1 MTAEKLARSRFRS
14 ATIGFRKGPT
24 AWRTPVDMK
33 VVTEKAPTTHQ
44 P

>member
-1 MTAEKLARSRFRS
+1 M
-14 ATIGFRKGPT
+14 GFRNGPT

-33 VVTEKAPTTHQ
+33 VVTENAPTTHQ